1 MRALFVASSI
11 VILRKFCIFTMKNLT
26 TTMDTRKYV
35 IGIDFGTDSVRAL
48 IVATDNGQEI
58 ASCVSAYR
66 RWSDGLYCNPKLN
79 QYRQHP
85 LDYIES
91 LTEAVTGALAQC
103 DSRVSDGVVGLS
115 FDCTAST
122 PVLTDCTGTPLAL
135 LPEYAENPDAMFIL
149 WKDHT
154 AITESDKINE
164 VAKRWHTDYTK
175 YGGGNHS
182 CEWVWAKMLHSLR
195 VAPELR
201 AKAYS
206 WMEHCDWISALL
218 SGNTTPEKIIRSR
231 CAAGHKAMWHA
242 EWGGMPERAFWQE
255 VDPLLNIFDGHL
267 FTQTYTS
274 DVRAGNLCCEWAARL
289 GLREGIAVGVGAIDC
304 HVGAVGAG
312 VRDNVLV
319 KVMGTSTCDITTA
332 AYNVIGEHTVRGIC
346 GQVDGSV
353 LPGRIGFEAGQAAFG
368 DIYAWYKRLLGWSL
382 KFIAN
387 EPDLEDKILAELT
400 RQAEQLPLTADD
412 MIAVDWFNGRRSPDD
427 DPLATGRLLNLT
439 LATSAPEIFKALVEA
454 TAFGS
459 RAINERLADE
469 GLRIDTILAVGGIS
483 KKSRFVM
490 QTMADVIG
498 VPIRVVRSTQA
509 CALGSAMNAAVAAN
523 VYSSVEQAQDA
534 MSSGF
539 DGEYTPNPARH
550 DIYNVLY
557 ERYLKAAYRK

>member
-1 MRALFVASSI
+1 
-11 VILRKFCIFTMKNLT
+11 
-26 TTMDTRKYV
+26 MDNRKYV

-48 IVATDNGQEI
+48 VVATDNGEEI
-58 ASCVSAYR
+58 ASCVSLYK
-66 RWSDGLYCNPKLN
+66 RWSEGKYCNPKLN

-91 LTEAVTGALAQC
+91 LTEAVNGALSQC
-103 DSRVSDGVVGLS
+103 DSAVADGVVGLS

-122 PVLTDCTGTPLAL
+122 PVLTDCEGTPLAL

-154 AITESDKINE
+154 AIAESDKINE

-201 AKAYS
+201 KKAYS

-218 SGNTTPEKIIRSR
+218 SGDTTPEKIIRSR

-242 EWGGMPERAFWQE
+242 EWGGMPELAFLEE
-255 VDPLLNIFDGHL
+255 VDPLLKIFAGHL
-267 FTQTYTS
+267 FTETYTS
-274 DVRAGNLCCEWAARL
+274 DTRAGNLCKEWAERL
-289 GLREGIAVGVGAIDC
+289 GLKEGIAVGVGAIDC

-332 AYNVIGEHTVRGIC
+332 SYDVVGNRTVRGIC

-368 DIYAWYKRLLGWSL
+368 DIYAWYKRMLGWSL
-382 KFIAN
+382 KFVADM
-387 EPDLEDKILAELT
+387 PDLEDKILAELT

-427 DPLATGRLLNLT
+427 DPLATGKLLNLT

-509 CALGSAMNAAVAAN
+509 CALGSAMNAAVAAG
-523 VYSSVEQAQDA
+523 VYESVEAAQDA

-539 DGEYTPNPARH
+539 DGEYIPNAERH
-550 DIYNVLY
+550 EIYNVLY
-557 ERYLKAAYRK
+557 ERYINAAYGK

>member
-1 MRALFVASSI
+1 
-11 VILRKFCIFTMKNLT
+11 
-26 TTMDTRKYV
+26 MDNRKYA

-48 IVATDNGQEI
+48 VVATDNGEEI
-58 ASCVSAYR
+58 ASCVSLYK
-66 RWSDGLYCNPKLN
+66 RWSEGKYCNPKLN

-91 LTEAVTGALAQC
+91 LTEAVNGALAQC
-103 DSRVSDGVVGLS
+103 DNAVSDGVVGLS

-122 PVLTDCTGTPLAL
+122 PVLTDCEGTPLAL

-154 AITESDKINE
+154 AIAESDKINE

-201 AKAYS
+201 EKAYS

-218 SGNTTPEKIIRSR
+218 SGDTTPEKIIRSR

-242 EWGGMPERAFWQE
+242 EWGGMPELAFFEE
-255 VDPLLNIFDGHL
+255 VDPLLDIFNGHL
-267 FTQTYTS
+267 FTETYTS
-274 DVRAGNLCCEWAARL
+274 DIAAGKLCKEWAERL
-289 GLREGIAVGVGAIDC
+289 GLKEGIAVGVGAIEC

-332 AYNVIGEHTVRGIC
+332 EYNVIGNRTVRGIC

-382 KFIAN
+382 KFVADVP
-387 EPDLEDKILAELT
+387 ELEDKILAELT

-427 DPLATGRLLNLT
+427 DPLATGKLLNLT
-439 LATSAPEIFKALVEA
+439 LATSAPEIFKAIVEA

-509 CALGSAMNAAVAAN
+509 CALGSAMNAAVAAG
-523 VYSSVEQAQDA
+523 VYESVEEAQDA

-539 DGEYTPNPARH
+539 DGEYIPNAERH
-550 DIYNVLY
+550 EIYNTLY
-557 ERYLKAAYRK
+557 KRYLAAAYGK

>member
-1 MRALFVASSI
+1 MNS
-11 VILRKFCIFTMKNLT
+11 
-26 TTMDTRKYV
+26 RKYV

-48 IVATDNGQEI
+48 IVATDNGDEI
-58 ASCVSAYR
+58 ASGVSAYK
-66 RWSDGLYCNPKLN
+66 RWSKGLYCNPKLN

-91 LTEAVTGALAQC
+91 LSEAIHSALCKC
-103 DSRVSDGVVGLS
+103 DSSVADGVVGLS

-122 PVLTDCTGTPLAL
+122 PCLINSAGTPLAL
-135 LPEYAENPDAMFIL
+135 LDKYSENPNAMFIL

-154 AITESDKINE
+154 AIAESDKIND
-164 VAKRWHTDYTK
+164 VAKCWHTDYTK

-195 VAPELR
+195 VAPELQTD
-201 AKAYS
+201 AYS
-206 WMEHCDWISALL
+206 WVEHCDWISALL
-218 SGNTTPEKIIRSR
+218 AGDTTPERILRSR

-242 EWGGMPERAFWQE
+242 EWGGLPEKEFLHE
-255 VDPLLNIFDGHL
+255 VDPLLDIFDGHL
-267 FTQTYTS
+267 FSESYTS
-274 DVRAGNLCCEWAARL
+274 DVAAGRLCPQWAEQL
-289 GLREGIAVGVGAIDC
+289 GLKEGIAVGVGSIDC

-312 VRDNVLV
+312 VRDGVLV

-332 AYNVIGEHTVRGIC
+332 AYEVIGEHTVRGIC

-368 DIYAWYKRLLGWSL
+368 DIYAWYKRLLGWGL
-382 KFIAN
+382 RCIADM
-387 EPDLEDKILAELT
+387 PDLEDRILGELT
-400 RQAEQLPLTADD
+400 RQAEQLPVTADD

-427 DPLATGRLLNLT
+427 DPLATGQLTNLS
-439 LATSAPEIFKALVEA
+439 LATTAPEIFKALVEA

-498 VPIRVVRSTQA
+498 VNIRVVRSEQA
-509 CALGSAMNAAVAAN
+509 CALGSAMNAAVASG
-523 VYSSVEQAQDA
+523 VYPSVEAAQDA

-539 DGEYTPNPARH
+539 EAEYIPNAERH
-550 DIYNVLY
+550 EVYNKLY
-557 ERYLKAAYRK
+557 ARYLAIAYRK

>member
-1 MRALFVASSI
+1 
-11 VILRKFCIFTMKNLT
+11 
-26 TTMDTRKYV
+26 MDNRKYA

-48 IVATDNGQEI
+48 VVATDNGEEV
-58 ASCVSAYR
+58 ASCVSLYK
-66 RWSDGLYCNPKLN
+66 RWNEGKYCNPKLN

-91 LTEAVTGALAQC
+91 LTEAVNGALAQC
-103 DSRVSDGVVGLS
+103 DSAVADGVVGLS

-122 PVLTDCTGTPLAL
+122 PVLTDCEGTPLAL
-135 LPEYAENPDAMFIL
+135 LPEFAENPDAMFIL

-154 AITESDKINE
+154 AIAESDKINE
-164 VAKRWHTDYTK
+164 VAKSWHTDYTK

-201 AKAYS
+201 KKAYS

-218 SGNTTPEKIIRSR
+218 SGDTTPEKIIRSR

-242 EWGGMPERAFWQE
+242 EWGGMPELAFFEE
-255 VDPLLNIFDGHL
+255 VDPLLDIFAGHL
-267 FTQTYTS
+267 FTETYTS
-274 DVRAGNLCCEWAARL
+274 DTRAGNLCKEWAERL
-289 GLREGIAVGVGAIDC
+289 GLKEGIAVGVGAIDC

-332 AYNVIGEHTVRGIC
+332 EYNVIGNRTVRGIC

-382 KFIAN
+382 KFVADA
-387 EPDLEDKILAELT
+387 PDLEDKILAELT
-400 RQAEQLPLTADD
+400 RQAEQLPLTAED

-427 DPLATGRLLNLT
+427 DPLATGKLLNLT

-469 GLRIDTILAVGGIS
+469 SLRIDTILAVGGIS

-509 CALGSAMNAAVAAN
+509 CALGSAMNAAVAAG
-523 VYSSVEQAQDA
+523 VHPSVEAAQDA

-539 DGEYTPNPARH
+539 DGEYTPNAERQA
-550 DIYNVLY
+550 IYNKLY
-557 ERYLKAAYRK
+557 ARYRQAAYGE

>member
-1 MRALFVASSI
+1 MNS
-11 VILRKFCIFTMKNLT
+11 
-26 TTMDTRKYV
+26 RKYV

-48 IVATDNGQEI
+48 IVATDNGDEI
-58 ASCVSAYR
+58 ASGVSAYT
-66 RWSDGLYCNPKLN
+66 RWSKGLYCNPKLN

-91 LTEAVTGALAQC
+91 LSEAIHSALCKC
-103 DSRVSDGVVGLS
+103 DSSVANGVVGLS

-122 PVLTDCTGTPLAL
+122 PCLINSAGTPLAL
-135 LPEYAENPDAMFIL
+135 LDKYSENPDAMFIL

-154 AITESDKINE
+154 AIAESDKIND

-195 VAPELR
+195 VAPELQ
-201 AKAYS
+201 ADAYS
-206 WMEHCDWISALL
+206 WVEHCDWISALL
-218 SGNTTPEKIIRSR
+218 AGDTTPERILRSR

-242 EWGGMPERAFWQE
+242 EWGGLPEKEFLHK
-255 VDPLLNIFDGHL
+255 VDPLLDIFDGHL
-267 FTQTYTS
+267 FSESYTS
-274 DVRAGNLCCEWAARL
+274 DVAAGRLCPQWAERL
-289 GLREGIAVGVGAIDC
+289 GLKEGIAVGVGSIDC

-312 VRDNVLV
+312 VRDGVLV

-332 AYNVIGEHTVRGIC
+332 AYEVIGEHTVRGIC

-382 KFIAN
+382 RCIADM
-387 EPDLEDKILAELT
+387 PDLEDRILGELT
-400 RQAEQLPLTADD
+400 RQAEQIPVTADD

-427 DPLATGRLLNLT
+427 DPLATGQLTNLT
-439 LATSAPEIFKALVEA
+439 LATTAPEIFKTLVEA

-498 VPIRVVRSTQA
+498 VNIRVVRSEQA
-509 CALGSAMNAAVAAN
+509 CALGSAMNAAVASG
-523 VYSSVEQAQDA
+523 VYPSVEAAQDA

-539 DGEYTPNPARH
+539 EAEYIPNAERH
-550 DIYNVLY
+550 EVYNKLY
-557 ERYLKAAYRK
+557 AHYLAIAYRK

>member
-1 MRALFVASSI
+1 MNS
-11 VILRKFCIFTMKNLT
+11 
-26 TTMDTRKYV
+26 RKYV

-48 IVATDNGQEI
+48 IVATDNGDEI
-58 ASCVSAYR
+58 ASGVSAYK
-66 RWSDGLYCNPKLN
+66 RWSKGLYCNPKLN

-91 LTEAVTGALAQC
+91 LSEAIHSALCKC
-103 DSRVSDGVVGLS
+103 DSSVADGVVGLS

-122 PVLTDCTGTPLAL
+122 PCLINSAGTPLAL
-135 LPEYAENPDAMFIL
+135 LDKYSENPNAMFIL

-154 AITESDKINE
+154 AIAESDKIND
-164 VAKRWHTDYTK
+164 VAKCWHTDYTK

-195 VAPELR
+195 VAPELQTD
-201 AKAYS
+201 AYS
-206 WMEHCDWISALL
+206 WVEHCDWISALL
-218 SGNTTPEKIIRSR
+218 AGDTTPERILRSR

-242 EWGGMPERAFWQE
+242 EWGGLPEKEFLHE
-255 VDPLLNIFDGHL
+255 VDPLLDIFDGHL
-267 FTQTYTS
+267 FSESYTS
-274 DVRAGNLCCEWAARL
+274 DVAAGRLCPQWAERL
-289 GLREGIAVGVGAIDC
+289 GLKEGIAVGVGSIDC

-312 VRDNVLV
+312 VRDRVLV

-332 AYNVIGEHTVRGIC
+332 AYEVIGEHTVRGIC

-382 KFIAN
+382 RCIADM
-387 EPDLEDKILAELT
+387 PDLEDRILGELT
-400 RQAEQLPLTADD
+400 RQAEQLPVTADD

-427 DPLATGRLLNLT
+427 DPLATGQLTNLT
-439 LATSAPEIFKALVEA
+439 LATTAPEIFKALVEA

-498 VPIRVVRSTQA
+498 VNIRVVRSEQA
-509 CALGSAMNAAVAAN
+509 CALGSAMNAAVASG
-523 VYSSVEQAQDA
+523 VYPSVEAAQDA

-539 DGEYTPNPARH
+539 EAEYIPNAERH
-550 DIYNVLY
+550 EVYNKLY
-557 ERYLKAAYRK
+557 ARYLAIAYRK

>member
-1 MRALFVASSI
+1 
-11 VILRKFCIFTMKNLT
+11 
-26 TTMDTRKYV
+26 MDNRKYV
-35 IGIDFGTDSVRAL
+35 IGIDFGPDSVRAL
-48 IVATDNGQEI
+48 VVATDNGEEI
-58 ASCVSAYR
+58 ASCVSLYK
-66 RWSDGLYCNPKLN
+66 RWSEGKYCNPKQN

-91 LTEAVTGALAQC
+91 LTEAVNCALAQC
-103 DSRVSDGVVGLS
+103 DKAVSDGVVGLS

-122 PVLTDCTGTPLAL
+122 PVLTDCEGTPLAL

-154 AITESDKINE
+154 AISESDKIND

-201 AKAYS
+201 EKAYS
-206 WMEHCDWISALL
+206 WMEHCDWISAML
-218 SGNTTPEKIIRSR
+218 SGDNTPEKIIRSR

-242 EWGGMPERAFWQE
+242 EWGGMPELAFWQE
-255 VDPLLNIFDGHL
+255 VDPLLDIFDGHL
-267 FTQTYTS
+267 FTETYTS
-274 DVRAGNLCCEWAARL
+274 DVAAGKLCKEWAERL
-289 GLREGIAVGVGAIDC
+289 GLKEDIAVGVGAIDC

-332 AYNVIGEHTVRGIC
+332 AYDVIGNRTVRGIC

-382 KFIAN
+382 KFVADVP
-387 EPDLEDKILAELT
+387 ELEDRILAELT
-400 RQAEQLPLTADD
+400 RQAEQLPLTVDD

-427 DPLATGRLLNLT
+427 DPLATGKLLNLT

-498 VPIRVVRSTQA
+498 VPIRVVRSMQA
-509 CALGSAMNAAVAAN
+509 CALGSAMNAAVAAG
-523 VYSSVEQAQDA
+523 VYESVEAAQDA

-539 DGEYTPNPARH
+539 DGEYIPNAERH
-550 DIYNVLY
+550 EIYNVLY
-557 ERYLKAAYRK
+557 KRYLAAAYNRE

>member
-1 MRALFVASSI
+1 MNS
-11 VILRKFCIFTMKNLT
+11 
-26 TTMDTRKYV
+26 RKYV

-48 IVATDNGQEI
+48 IVATDNGDDI
-58 ASCVSAYR
+58 ASGVSAYT
-66 RWSDGLYCNPKLN
+66 RWSKGLYCNPKLN

-91 LTEAVTGALAQC
+91 LSEAIHSALCKC
-103 DSRVSDGVVGLS
+103 DSSVADGVVGLS

-122 PVLTDCTGTPLAL
+122 PCLINSAGTPLAL
-135 LPEYAENPDAMFIL
+135 LDKYSENPDAMFIL

-154 AITESDKINE
+154 AIAESDKIND

-195 VAPELR
+195 VAPELQ
-201 AKAYS
+201 ADAYS
-206 WMEHCDWISALL
+206 WVEHCDWISALL
-218 SGNTTPEKIIRSR
+218 AGDTTPERILRSR

-242 EWGGMPERAFWQE
+242 EWGGLPEKEFLHK
-255 VDPLLNIFDGHL
+255 VDPLLDIFDGHL
-267 FTQTYTS
+267 FSESYTS
-274 DVRAGNLCCEWAARL
+274 DVAAGRLCPQWAERL
-289 GLREGIAVGVGAIDC
+289 GLKEGIAVGVGSIDC

-312 VRDNVLV
+312 VRDGVLV
-319 KVMGTSTCDITTA
+319 KVIGTSTCDITTA
-332 AYNVIGEHTVRGIC
+332 AYEVIGEHTVRGIC

-382 KFIAN
+382 RCIADM
-387 EPDLEDKILAELT
+387 PDLEDRILGELT
-400 RQAEQLPLTADD
+400 RQAEQIPVTADD

-427 DPLATGRLLNLT
+427 DPLATGQFTNLS
-439 LATSAPEIFKALVEA
+439 LATTAPEIFKALVEA

-498 VPIRVVRSTQA
+498 VNIRVVRSEQA
-509 CALGSAMNAAVAAN
+509 CALGSAMNAAVASG
-523 VYSSVEQAQDA
+523 VYPSVEAAQDA

-539 DGEYTPNPARH
+539 EAEYIPNAERH
-550 DIYNVLY
+550 EVYNKLY
-557 ERYLKAAYRK
+557 ARYLAIAYRK

>member
-1 MRALFVASSI
+1 MNS
-11 VILRKFCIFTMKNLT
+11 
-26 TTMDTRKYV
+26 RKYV

-48 IVATDNGQEI
+48 IVATDNGDEI
-58 ASCVSAYR
+58 ASGVSAYK
-66 RWSDGLYCNPKLN
+66 RWSKGLYCNPKLN

-91 LTEAVTGALAQC
+91 LCEAIHSALCKC
-103 DSRVSDGVVGLS
+103 DSSVANGVVGLS

-122 PVLTDCTGTPLAL
+122 PCLINSAGTPLAL
-135 LPEYAENPDAMFIL
+135 LDKYSENPDAMFIL

-154 AITESDKINE
+154 AIAESDKIND

-195 VAPELR
+195 VAPELQTD
-201 AKAYS
+201 AYS
-206 WMEHCDWISALL
+206 WVEHCDWISALL
-218 SGNTTPEKIIRSR
+218 AGDTTPERILRSR

-242 EWGGMPERAFWQE
+242 EWGGLPEKEFLHE
-255 VDPLLNIFDGHL
+255 VDPLLDIFDGHL
-267 FTQTYTS
+267 FSESYTS
-274 DVRAGNLCCEWAARL
+274 DVAAGRLCPQWAERL
-289 GLREGIAVGVGAIDC
+289 GLKEGIAVGVGSIDC

-312 VRDNVLV
+312 VRDGVLV

-332 AYNVIGEHTVRGIC
+332 AYEVIGEHTVRGIC

-382 KFIAN
+382 RCIADM
-387 EPDLEDKILAELT
+387 PDLEDRILGELT
-400 RQAEQLPLTADD
+400 RQAEQIPVTADD

-427 DPLATGRLLNLT
+427 DPLATGQLTNLS
-439 LATSAPEIFKALVEA
+439 LATTAPEIFKALVEA

-498 VPIRVVRSTQA
+498 VNIRVVRSEQA
-509 CALGSAMNAAVAAN
+509 CALGSAMNAAVASG
-523 VYSSVEQAQDA
+523 VYPSVEAAQDA

-539 DGEYTPNPARH
+539 EAEYIPNAERH
-550 DIYNVLY
+550 EVYNKLY
-557 ERYLKAAYRK
+557 TRYLAIAYRK

>member
-1 MRALFVASSI
+1 
-11 VILRKFCIFTMKNLT
+11 
-26 TTMDTRKYV
+26 MDRRKYV

-48 IVATDNGQEI
+48 VVATDNGEEI
-58 ASCVSAYR
+58 ASAVSQYR
-66 RWSDGLYCNPKLN
+66 RWSKGLYCNPKLN

-91 LTEAVTGALAQC
+91 LTDAVGKALKECGADIAQA
-103 DSRVSDGVVGLS
+103 VVGIS

-122 PVLTDCTGTPLAL
+122 PVLTNSEGTPLSL
-135 LPEYAENPDAMFIL
+135 LDKYTDNPDAMFIL

-154 AITESDKINE
+154 AIAESDKINE

-182 CEWVWAKMLHSLR
+182 CEWVWAKMLHSLKI
-195 VAPELR
+195 APELR
-201 AKAYS
+201 DDAYS
-206 WMEHCDWISALL
+206 WIEHCDWISALL
-218 SGNTTPEKIIRSR
+218 AGDTTPEKVARSR
-231 CAAGHKAMWHA
+231 CAAGHKAMWHST
-242 EWGGMPERAFWQE
+242 WGGLPQPEFLHE
-255 VDPLLNIFDGHL
+255 VDPLLDIFEGHL
-267 FTQTYTS
+267 FTQTHTC
-274 DVRAGNLCCEWAARL
+274 DKVAGRLCRDWAERL

-312 VRDNVLV
+312 VRDNILV

-332 AYNVIGEHTVRGIC
+332 AYDIIQERTVRGIC

-353 LPGRIGFEAGQAAFG
+353 LPGRVGFEAGQAAFG

-382 KFIAN
+382 KYIAYT
-387 EPDLEDKILAELT
+387 PDLEDKILDELT
-400 RQAEQLPLTADD
+400 RQAEELPLSEDD

-427 DPLATGRLLNLT
+427 DPLTTGKLANLT

-459 RAINERLADE
+459 RAINERLTDE
-469 GLRIDTILAVGGIS
+469 GLRIDTILAVGGIA

-498 VPIRVVRSTQA
+498 IPIRVVRSSQA
-509 CALGSAMNAAVAAN
+509 CALGSAMNAAAAAE
-523 VYSSVEQAQDA
+523 VYPTVEAAQDA
-534 MSSGF
+534 MASGF
-539 DGEYTPNPARH
+539 DKEYTPNAERH
-550 DIYNVLY
+550 QIYNKLY
-557 ERYLKAAYRK
+557 ERYLKAAYQDR

>member
-1 MRALFVASSI
+1 M
-11 VILRKFCIFTMKNLT
+11 TMGS
-26 TTMDTRKYV
+26 RKYV
-35 IGIDFGTDSVRAL
+35 LGIDFGTDSVRAL
-48 IVATDNGQEI
+48 IVATNNGEEI
-58 ASCVSAYR
+58 ASAVSPYK
-66 RWSDGLYCNPKLN
+66 RWSKGMYCNPKLN

-85 LDYIES
+85 LDYTES
-91 LTEAVTGALAQC
+91 LTQAIREALAQC
-103 DSRVSDGVVGLS
+103 NSSVADSIEGIS

-122 PVLTDCTGTPLAL
+122 PVLVNHEGTPLAML
-135 LPEYAENPDAMFIL
+135 DKYSENPDAMFIL

-154 AITESDKINE
+154 AIAESDKINS
-164 VAKRWHTDYTK
+164 VAKRWYTDYTK

-195 VAPELR
+195 VSPELR
-201 AKAYS
+201 HDAYS
-206 WMEHCDWISALL
+206 WVEHCDWISALL
-218 SGNTTPEKIIRSR
+218 AGDTTPEKILRSR

-242 EWGGMPERAFWQE
+242 EWGGLPETAFLHE
-255 VDPLLNIFDGHL
+255 VDPLLDAFDGHL
-267 FTQTYTS
+267 FSETYTS
-274 DVRAGNLCCEWAARL
+274 DVRAGGLCHHWAEQL
-289 GLREGIAVGVGAIDC
+289 GLREGIAVGIGAIDC

-332 AYNVIGEHTVRGIC
+332 SYDVVGGRTIRGIC

-353 LPGRIGFEAGQAAFG
+353 LPGRVGFEAGQAAFG

-382 KFIAN
+382 KYVVNIPEA
-387 EPDLEDKILAELT
+387 EDKILAELT
-400 RQAEQLPLTADD
+400 RQAEQLPLSEDD

-427 DPLATGRLLNLT
+427 DPLATGSLMGLT

-469 GLRIDTILAVGGIS
+469 GLRIDKILAVGGIS

-498 VPIRVVRSTQA
+498 VRIQVVRSSQA
-509 CALGSAMNAAVAAN
+509 CALGSAMNAAVAAGLFA
-523 VYSSVEQAQDA
+523 SVEQAQDA

-539 DGEYTPNPARH
+539 DSEYIPNQERH
-550 DIYNVLY
+550 QIYNKLY
-557 ERYLKAAYRK
+557 RRYLDAAYGI

>member
-1 MRALFVASSI
+1 
-11 VILRKFCIFTMKNLT
+11 
-26 TTMDTRKYV
+26 MDNRKYV

-48 IVATDNGQEI
+48 VVATDNGEEI
-58 ASCVSAYR
+58 ASCVSSYK
-66 RWSDGLYCNPKLN
+66 RWSEGKYCNPKLN

-91 LTEAVTGALAQC
+91 LTEAVNGALAQC
-103 DSRVSDGVVGLS
+103 DEAVSDGVVGLS

-122 PVLTDCTGTPLAL
+122 PVLTDCEGTPLAL

-154 AITESDKINE
+154 AIAESDKINE

-201 AKAYS
+201 ERAYS
-206 WMEHCDWISALL
+206 WMEHCDWVSALL
-218 SGNTTPEKIIRSR
+218 SGDATPEKIARSR

-242 EWGGMPERAFWQE
+242 EWGGMPELAFWQE
-255 VDPLLNIFDGHL
+255 IDPLLDIFEGHL
-267 FTQTYTS
+267 FTETYTS
-274 DVRAGNLCCEWAARL
+274 DVAAGKLCKEWAERL
-289 GLREGIAVGVGAIDC
+289 GLKEGIAVGVGAIDC

-332 AYNVIGEHTVRGIC
+332 AYDVIGNRTVRGIC

-382 KFIAN
+382 KFVADVP
-387 EPDLEDKILAELT
+387 ELENKILAELT

-427 DPLATGRLLNLT
+427 DPLATGKLLNLT

-509 CALGSAMNAAVAAN
+509 CALGSAMNASVAAG
-523 VYSSVEQAQDA
+523 VYESVEAAQDA

-539 DGEYTPNPARH
+539 DGEYIPNAERH
-550 DIYNVLY
+550 EIYNVLY
-557 ERYLKAAYRK
+557 KRYLAAAYNRE

>member
-1 MRALFVASSI
+1 
-11 VILRKFCIFTMKNLT
+11 
-26 TTMDTRKYV
+26 MDNRKYV

-48 IVATDNGQEI
+48 VVATDNGEEI
-58 ASCVSAYR
+58 ASCVSLYK
-66 RWSDGLYCNPKLN
+66 RWSEGKYCNPKQN

-91 LTEAVTGALAQC
+91 LTEAVNGALAQC
-103 DSRVSDGVVGLS
+103 DEAVSGGVVGLS

-122 PVLTDCTGTPLAL
+122 PVLTDCEGTPLAL

-154 AITESDKINE
+154 AIAESDKINE

-201 AKAYS
+201 EKAYS
-206 WMEHCDWISALL
+206 WMEHCDWVSAML
-218 SGNTTPEKIIRSR
+218 SGDTTPEKIIRSR

-242 EWGGMPERAFWQE
+242 EWGGMPELAFWQE
-255 VDPLLNIFDGHL
+255 VDPLLDIFEGHL
-267 FTQTYTS
+267 FTETYTS
-274 DVRAGNLCCEWAARL
+274 DVAAGKLCKEWAERL
-289 GLREGIAVGVGAIDC
+289 GLKEGIAVGVGAIDC

-332 AYNVIGEHTVRGIC
+332 AYDVIGNRTVRGIC

-382 KFIAN
+382 KFVAD
-387 EPDLEDKILAELT
+387 EPELEDKILAELT

-427 DPLATGRLLNLT
+427 DPLATGKLLNLT

-509 CALGSAMNAAVAAN
+509 CALGSAMNAAVAAG
-523 VYSSVEQAQDA
+523 VYASVEEAQDA

-539 DGEYTPNPARH
+539 DGEYIPNAERH
-550 DIYNVLY
+550 EIYNTLY
-557 ERYLKAAYRK
+557 KRYLAAAYGK

>member
-1 MRALFVASSI
+1 
-11 VILRKFCIFTMKNLT
+11 MKNLT

-135 LPEYAENPDAMFIL
+135 LHEYAENPDAMFIL

-154 AITESDKINE
+154 AIAESDKINE

-201 AKAYS
+201 EKAYS

-218 SGNTTPEKIIRSR
+218 SGDTTPEKIIRSR

-242 EWGGMPERAFWQE
+242 GWGGMPERAFWQE
-255 VDPLLNIFDGHL
+255 VDSLLNIFDGHL

-312 VRDNVLV
+312 VRDIVLV

>member
-1 MRALFVASSI
+1 MNS
-11 VILRKFCIFTMKNLT
+11 
-26 TTMDTRKYV
+26 RKYV

-48 IVATDNGQEI
+48 IVATDNGDEI
-58 ASCVSAYR
+58 ASGVSAYK
-66 RWSDGLYCNPKLN
+66 RWSKGLYCNPKLN

-91 LTEAVTGALAQC
+91 LSEAIHSALYKC
-103 DSRVSDGVVGLS
+103 DSSVADGVVGLS

-122 PVLTDCTGTPLAL
+122 PCLINSAGTPLAL
-135 LPEYAENPDAMFIL
+135 LDEYSENPDAMFIL

-154 AITESDKINE
+154 AIAESDKIND

-195 VAPELR
+195 VAPELQTD
-201 AKAYS
+201 AYS
-206 WMEHCDWISALL
+206 WVEHCDWISALL
-218 SGNTTPEKIIRSR
+218 AGDTTPERILRSR

-242 EWGGMPERAFWQE
+242 EWGGLPEKEFLHE
-255 VDPLLNIFDGHL
+255 VDPLLDIFDGRL
-267 FTQTYTS
+267 FSESYTS
-274 DVRAGNLCCEWAARL
+274 DVAAGRLCPQWAERL
-289 GLREGIAVGVGAIDC
+289 GLKEGIAVGVGSIDC

-312 VRDNVLV
+312 VRDGVLV

-332 AYNVIGEHTVRGIC
+332 AYEVIGEHTVRGIC

-382 KFIAN
+382 RCIADMPN
-387 EPDLEDKILAELT
+387 LEDRILGELT
-400 RQAEQLPLTADD
+400 RQAEQLPVTADD
-412 MIAVDWFNGRRSPDD
+412 MIAIDWFNGRRSPDD
-427 DPLATGRLLNLT
+427 DPLATGQLTNLT
-439 LATSAPEIFKALVEA
+439 LATTAPEIFKALVEA

-498 VPIRVVRSTQA
+498 VNIRVVRSEQA
-509 CALGSAMNAAVAAN
+509 CALGSAMNAAVASG
-523 VYSSVEQAQDA
+523 VYPSVEAAQDA

-539 DGEYTPNPARH
+539 EAEYIPNAERH
-550 DIYNVLY
+550 EVYNKLY
-557 ERYLKAAYRK
+557 ARYLAIAYRK

>member
-1 MRALFVASSI
+1 
-11 VILRKFCIFTMKNLT
+11 
-26 TTMDTRKYV
+26 MDNRKYA

-48 IVATDNGQEI
+48 VVATDNGEEI
-58 ASCVSAYR
+58 ASCVSLYK
-66 RWSDGLYCNPKLN
+66 RWSEGKYCNPKLN

-91 LTEAVTGALAQC
+91 LTEAVNGALAQC
-103 DSRVSDGVVGLS
+103 DKAASDGVVGLS

-122 PVLTDCTGTPLAL
+122 PVLTDCEGTPLAL

-154 AITESDKINE
+154 AIAESDKINE
-164 VAKRWHTDYTK
+164 VAKHWHTDYTK

-201 AKAYS
+201 EKAYS

-218 SGNTTPEKIIRSR
+218 SGDTTPEKIIRSR

-242 EWGGMPERAFWQE
+242 EWGGMPELAFFEE
-255 VDPLLNIFDGHL
+255 VDPLLDIFDGHL
-267 FTQTYTS
+267 FTETYTS
-274 DVRAGNLCCEWAARL
+274 NVAAGKLCKEWAERL
-289 GLREGIAVGVGAIDC
+289 GLKEGIAVGVGAIDC

-332 AYNVIGEHTVRGIC
+332 EYNVIGNRTVRGIC

-382 KFIAN
+382 KFVADM
-387 EPDLEDKILAELT
+387 PALEDKILAELT
-400 RQAEQLPLTADD
+400 RQSEQLPLTADD

-427 DPLATGRLLNLT
+427 DPLATGKLLNLT

-509 CALGSAMNAAVAAN
+509 CALGSAMNAAVAAG
-523 VYSSVEQAQDA
+523 VYESVEEAQDA
-534 MSSGF
+534 MSPGF
-539 DGEYTPNPARH
+539 DGEYIPNAERQE
-550 DIYNVLY
+550 IYNTLY
-557 ERYLKAAYRK
+557 KRYLAAAYGK

>member
-1 MRALFVASSI
+1 
-11 VILRKFCIFTMKNLT
+11 
-26 TTMDTRKYV
+26 MDNRKYV

-48 IVATDNGQEI
+48 VVATDNGEEI
-58 ASCVSAYR
+58 ASSVSLYK
-66 RWSDGLYCNPKLN
+66 RWSEGKYCNPKLN

-91 LTEAVTGALAQC
+91 LTEAVNGALAQC
-103 DSRVSDGVVGLS
+103 DSSVADGVVGLS

-122 PVLTDCTGTPLAL
+122 PVLTDCEGTPLAL
-135 LPEYAENPDAMFIL
+135 LPEFKENPDAMFIL

-154 AITESDKINE
+154 AIAESDKINE

-201 AKAYS
+201 EKAYS

-218 SGNTTPEKIIRSR
+218 SGDTTPEKIIRSR

-242 EWGGMPERAFWQE
+242 EWGGMPELAFFEE
-255 VDPLLNIFDGHL
+255 VDPLLDIFSGHL
-267 FTQTYTS
+267 FTETYTS
-274 DVRAGNLCCEWAARL
+274 DTPAGNLCKEWAERL
-289 GLREGIAVGVGAIDC
+289 GLKEGIAVGVGAIDC

-332 AYNVIGEHTVRGIC
+332 TYDVIGNHTVRGIC

-382 KFIAN
+382 KFVADM
-387 EPDLEDKILAELT
+387 PDLEDKILAELT

-427 DPLATGRLLNLT
+427 DPLATGKLLNLT

-509 CALGSAMNAAVAAN
+509 CALGSAMNAAVAAG
-523 VYSSVEQAQDA
+523 VYASVEAAQDA

-539 DGEYTPNPARH
+539 DGEYIPNAERH
-550 DIYNVLY
+550 EIYNALY
-557 ERYLKAAYRK
+557 ERYLAAAYGK

>member
-1 MRALFVASSI
+1 M
-11 VILRKFCIFTMKNLT
+11 NE
-26 TTMDTRKYV
+26 RKYV

-48 IVATDNGQEI
+48 IVATDNGEEI
-58 ASCVSAYR
+58 ASQVSAYP
-66 RWSDGLYCNPKLN
+66 RWSKGMYCNPKLN

-85 LDYIES
+85 LDYMES
-91 LTEAVTGALAQC
+91 LTEAVRGALSQC
-103 DSRVSDGVVGLS
+103 DATVADGVVGLS

-122 PVLTDCTGTPLAL
+122 PVLTDSKGTPLAL

-154 AITESDKINE
+154 AIAESDKINE

-201 AKAYS
+201 GVAYS

-218 SGNTTPEKIIRSR
+218 SGDTTPEKIIRSR

-242 EWGGMPERAFWQE
+242 EWGGMPEKAFWQE
-255 VDPLLNIFDGHL
+255 VDPLLDIFDGHL
-267 FTQTYTS
+267 FTDTYTS
-274 DVRAGNLCCEWAARL
+274 DVCAGHLCQEWAERL
-289 GLREGIAVGVGAIDC
+289 GLREGVAVGVGAIDC

-332 AYNVIGEHTVRGIC
+332 AYDVIGDHTVRGIC

-353 LPGRIGFEAGQAAFG
+353 LPGRVGFEAGQAAFG

-382 KFIAN
+382 KFVAN
-387 EPDLEDKILAELT
+387 MPDLEDKILAELT
-400 RQAEQLPLTADD
+400 RQAEQLPLTEDD

-427 DPLATGRLLNLT
+427 DPLATGMLQNLT
-439 LATSAPEIFKALVEA
+439 LASSAPEIFKALVEA

-459 RAINERLADE
+459 RAINERLSEE

-490 QTMADVIG
+490 QTMTDVIG
-498 VPIRVVRSTQA
+498 VPIKVVRSTQA
-509 CALGSAMNAAVAAN
+509 CALGSAMNAAVAAG
-523 VYSSVEQAQDA
+523 VYPTVEAAQEA

-539 DGEYTPNPARH
+539 DGEYVPNEERH
-550 DIYNVLY
+550 EIYNKLY
-557 ERYLKAAYRK
+557 RRYLAAAYGK

>member
-1 MRALFVASSI
+1 MNS
-11 VILRKFCIFTMKNLT
+11 
-26 TTMDTRKYV
+26 RKYV

-48 IVATDNGQEI
+48 IVATDNGDEI
-58 ASCVSAYR
+58 ASGVSAYK
-66 RWSDGLYCNPKLN
+66 RWSKGLYCNPKLN

-91 LTEAVTGALAQC
+91 LSEAIRSALCKC
-103 DSRVSDGVVGLS
+103 DSSVANGVVGLS

-122 PVLTDCTGTPLAL
+122 PCLINSSGTPLAL
-135 LPEYAENPDAMFIL
+135 LDKYSENPDAMFIL

-154 AITESDKINE
+154 AIAESDKIND

-195 VAPELR
+195 VAPELQ
-201 AKAYS
+201 ADAYS
-206 WMEHCDWISALL
+206 WVEHCDWISALL
-218 SGNTTPEKIIRSR
+218 AGDTTPERILRSR

-242 EWGGMPERAFWQE
+242 EWGGLPEKEFLHK
-255 VDPLLNIFDGHL
+255 VDPLLDIFDGHL
-267 FTQTYTS
+267 FSESYTS
-274 DVRAGNLCCEWAARL
+274 DVAAGRLCSQWAERL
-289 GLREGIAVGVGAIDC
+289 GLKEGIAVGVGSIDC

-312 VRDNVLV
+312 VRDGVLV

-332 AYNVIGEHTVRGIC
+332 AYDVIGEHTVRGIC

-382 KFIAN
+382 RCIADI
-387 EPDLEDKILAELT
+387 PDLEDRILGELT
-400 RQAEQLPLTADD
+400 RQAEQLPVTADD

-427 DPLATGRLLNLT
+427 DPLATGQLTNLS
-439 LATSAPEIFKALVEA
+439 LATTAPEIFKALVEA

-498 VPIRVVRSTQA
+498 VNIRVVRSEQA
-509 CALGSAMNAAVAAN
+509 CALGSAMNAAVASG
-523 VYSSVEQAQDA
+523 VYPSVEAAQDA

-539 DGEYTPNPARH
+539 EAEYIPNAERH
-550 DIYNVLY
+550 EVYNKLY
-557 ERYLKAAYRK
+557 ARYLAIAYRK

>member
-1 MRALFVASSI
+1 
-11 VILRKFCIFTMKNLT
+11 
-26 TTMDTRKYV
+26 MDNRKYA

-48 IVATDNGQEI
+48 VVATDNGEEI
-58 ASCVSAYR
+58 ASCVSLYK
-66 RWSDGLYCNPKLN
+66 RWSEGKYCNPKLN

-91 LTEAVTGALAQC
+91 LTEAVNGALAQC
-103 DSRVSDGVVGLS
+103 DKAVSDGVVGLS

-122 PVLTDCTGTPLAL
+122 PVLTDCEGTPLAL

-154 AITESDKINE
+154 AIAESDKINE
-164 VAKRWHTDYTK
+164 VAKHWHTDYTK

-201 AKAYS
+201 EKAYS

-218 SGNTTPEKIIRSR
+218 SGDTTPEKIIRSR

-242 EWGGMPERAFWQE
+242 EWGGMPELAFFEE
-255 VDPLLNIFDGHL
+255 VDPLLDIFYGHL
-267 FTQTYTS
+267 FTETYTS
-274 DVRAGNLCCEWAARL
+274 DIAAGKLCKEWAERL
-289 GLREGIAVGVGAIDC
+289 GLKEGIAVGVGAIDC

-332 AYNVIGEHTVRGIC
+332 EYNVIGNRTVRGIC

-382 KFIAN
+382 KFVADMP
-387 EPDLEDKILAELT
+387 ELEDKILAELT

-427 DPLATGRLLNLT
+427 DPLATGKLLNLT

-509 CALGSAMNAAVAAN
+509 CALGSAMNAAVAAG
-523 VYSSVEQAQDA
+523 VYESVEEAQDA

-539 DGEYTPNPARH
+539 DGEYIPNAERH
-550 DIYNVLY
+550 EIYNTLY
-557 ERYLKAAYRK
+557 KRYLAAAYGK

>member
-1 MRALFVASSI
+1 
-11 VILRKFCIFTMKNLT
+11 MKNLT

-218 SGNTTPEKIIRSR
+218 SGDTTPKKIIRSR

-242 EWGGMPERAFWQE
+242 EWGGMPERTFWQE
-255 VDPLLNIFDGHL
+255 VDPLLDIFDGHL

-274 DVRAGNLCCEWAARL
+274 DVRAGNLCREWATRL

-469 GLRIDTILAVGGIS
+469 GLHIDTILAVGGIS